1 MGVGMNTM
9 YRMNTLSSLVNLE
22 LTTLA
27 EGRATAF
34 CCSRALSALD
44 CTDCSRIVWCCLLA
58 TGDTRIVFVPV
69 SPR

>member
-34 CCSRALSALD
+34 CYSRALSALD
-44 CTDCSRIVWCCLLA
+44 CTDCSRTVRCLSL
-58 TGDTRIVFVPV
+58 IHI
-69 SPR
+69 